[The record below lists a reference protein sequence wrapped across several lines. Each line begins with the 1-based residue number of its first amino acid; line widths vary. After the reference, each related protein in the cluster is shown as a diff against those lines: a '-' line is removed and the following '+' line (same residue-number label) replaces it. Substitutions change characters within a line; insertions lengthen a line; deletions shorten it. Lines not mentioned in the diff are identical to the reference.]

1 MRPDAKYWWALS
13 RWKGIGPKTGKRIID
28 QFKNDIA
35 VLFQEN
41 SSEELSQIEGV
52 NATILEQNR
61 SELVSLSEEQI
72 ALAER
77 YGVELLHRQHA
88 NFPYRMEVYD
98 HLPFAFFYKGSI
110 DLNPPKTV
118 GIIGTRSPS
127 EEGKLFVES
136 FMKDLVPFQP
146 VIISGLAYG
155 IDISAH
161 KAALASGLPT
171 IAVLGSGIDQV
182 YPSGHRP
189 IARKMIQNGGVI
201 SQFPFGTGPDREN
214 FPMRNQI
221 IAALSDALI
230 VIESKREGGSMIT
243 AEFANQMNKDVF
255 AVPGNPGRK
264 ESEGCNLLIK
274 SHQANLLESV
284 DDLAYIMRWK
294 KEDTKESVQRQLFV
308 DLNPQEEVVYRALQK
323 ERKQNIDALG
333 FKLSLSHSKL
343 SPILLQ
349 LECKGL
355 IKSLPG
361 NQYIAL

>member
-1 MRPDAKYWWALS
+1 MNSFSTYWWALAQ
-13 RWKGIGPKTGKRIID
+13 WKGIGPKTGKKVID
-28 QFKNDIA
+28 AFGNDLS
-35 VLFQEN
+35 VLFQE
-41 SSEELSQIEGV
+41 ELPESFLEIEGIGQIV
-52 NATILEQNR
+52 LEQDR
-61 SELVSLSEEQI
+61 KKLLKE
-72 ALAER
+72 AEAQCTLTDK
-77 YGVELLHRQHA
+77 YQVDLLHRTHSR
-88 NFPYRMEVYD
+88 FPYRMEVHD
-98 HLPFAFFYKGSI
+98 HLPFAFFYKGNI
-110 DLNPPKTV
+110 DLNPPKTI

-136 FMKDLVPFQP
+136 FVKDLVPFQP
-146 VIISGLAYG
+146 VIVSGLAYG
-155 IDISAH
+155 IDIAAH
-161 KAALASGLPT
+161 KAALSLGLPT
-171 IAVLGSGIDQV
+171 IAVLGSGIDKV

-189 IARKMIQNGGVI
+189 LARKMIQNGGVI

-255 AVPGNPGRK
+255 AVPGRPGRK

-294 KEDTKESVQRQLFV
+294 KAETKESVQRQLFV
-308 DLNPQEEVVYRALQK
+308 ELNPQEEVVYRALQK
-323 ERKQNIDALG
+323 KRKQNIDALG
-333 FKLSLSHSKL
+333 FELSLSHSKIA
-343 SPILLQ
+343 PILLQ
-349 LECKGL
+349 LEFKGL

>member
-1 MRPDAKYWWALS
+1 MNRVAPYWWALAQ
-13 RWKGIGPKTGKRIID
+13 WKGIGPKTGKKVMD
-28 QFKNDIA
+28 AFGKDLS
-35 VLFQEN
+35 VLFE
-41 SSEELSQIEGV
+41 EELPEPFLDVEGV
-52 NATILEQNR
+52 SRTVLEQDR
-61 SELVSLSEEQI
+61 KELLEKAEEQCRW
-72 ALAER
+72 AEK
-77 YGVELLHRQHA
+77 YKVDLLHRTHPE
-88 NFPYRMEVYD
+88 FPYRMEVYD

-182 YPSGHRP
+182 YPSGHRQ

-255 AVPGNPGRK
+255 AVPGQPGRK

-308 DLNPQEEVVYRALQK
+308 DMNPQEEVVYRALQK

-333 FKLSLSHSKL
+333 FELSLSHSKL
-343 SPILLQ
+343 APILLQ